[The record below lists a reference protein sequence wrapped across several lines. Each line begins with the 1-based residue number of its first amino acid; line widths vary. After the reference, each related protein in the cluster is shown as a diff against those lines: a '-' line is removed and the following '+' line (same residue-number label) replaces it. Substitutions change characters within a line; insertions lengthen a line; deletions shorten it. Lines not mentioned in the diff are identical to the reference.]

1 VKNRTSGFTLV
12 ELMVVVLLVGLVAL
26 VSTQIPLFSLS
37 SWRKG
42 TERLRMQRDAN
53 VAMIRIQ
60 RKLRPASNAGV
71 LNSYTL
77 YIDQGTRESFFL
89 EELDGDTLFYQTS
102 DVAPTEV
109 VIGGAD
115 APFEV
120 TSFDVTSSGDET
132 INIFLALKMK
142 RENVQTTLR
151 TAVKPRN

>member
-1 VKNRTSGFTLV
+1 MKNRNSGFTLV

-60 RKLRPASNAGV
+60 RKLRPASNDNV
-71 LNSYTL
+71 LSPSIL
-77 YIDQGTRESFFL
+77 EIDQVTGERFFL
-89 EELDGDTLFYQTS
+89 DFDKKTLCYQTS
-102 DVAPTEV
+102 TGAPEEP

-115 APFEV
+115 APFDV
-120 TSFDVTSSGDET
+120 TSFDVTPSSDGT
-132 INIFLALKMK
+132 INIILTLKMK
-142 RENVQTTLR
+142 RESVQTTLR
-151 TAVKPRN
+151 TTVKPRN